1 MLEYSTQV
9 AQWRDYLEQARQAG
23 YFCTVGTP
31 RASCFSFVGVSGWSG
46 WARGK
51 EETLMTINASN
62 IANTIFRNEKI
73 PSERSRFICFCFLY

>member
-1 MLEYSTQV
+1 M
-9 AQWRDYLEQARQAG
+9 AG
-23 YFCTVGTP
+23 LLG
-31 RASCFSFVGVSGWSG
+31 ASKAGGLFLHGGLATCKLFSFVGVSGRSG

-73 PSERSRFICFCFLY
+73 PSEGSRFICFCFLY

>member
-31 RASCFSFVGVSGWSG
+31 RASCFSFVGESVGG
-46 WARGK
+46 QAGREARK
-51 EETLMTINASN
+51 
-62 IANTIFRNEKI
+62 K
-73 PSERSRFICFCFLY
+73 P